1 MPTLQRSSEGSP
13 STGRAPLWHRLSSF
27 SVLALAIGLSLL
39 SLKSDIFPSRASTA
53 IVISLLIALV
63 CALFLHT
70 YALLEARKK
79 QRETDSAFYVREC
92 ESSSIFQNVLDGIL
106 ILDDH
111 GICTDA
117 NPAAFAI
124 LGVDRNQLLGHSIA
138 KFYSN
143 PNIFSENWASFLERK
158 YQRGNAELIRGDRS
172 PLIVDYTASAN
183 YIPGRH
189 VVILCDVTQRV
200 YAEQALK
207 KSEERFQQMANHIQE
222 VFWMLNAETK
232 EIVYVSKAYETIA
245 GRPLSEIYENPFSY
259 QEVIHSEDRARF
271 LAKLE
276 EAGITGKFDEEFRI
290 VRPDGVSRWVW
301 SKGSPVRDTS
311 GVARWLVGIAQ
322 DITSR
327 KNAELQIAQHLA
339 AAEAARAEADALR
352 KASLTLTQT
361 LKMDTL
367 LDTLLETLLQV
378 IPYDQASVMLAESD
392 LRLMVAREAPRRTP
406 RRTVLTLDARENHLL
421 QDVLVARK
429 SVLLEDSLQEPQWR
443 QTPALANIRSWLCV
457 PLVASDHVMGLLSL
471 GSSEQATFT
480 REHLRLAKSLALSAA
495 VAIQNARLYE
505 RAEIYA
511 SELELKLKELKEA
524 QTALEQTQSR
534 SRSTGN

>member
-27 SVLALAIGLSLL
+27 SVLVLAIGLSLL

-392 LRLMVAREAPRRTP
+392 LRLMVAREAPRRPP
-406 RRTVLTLDARENHLL
+406 RRAVLTLDARDNQFL

-429 SVLLEDSLQEPQWR
+429 SIYLEDSLREPQWR

-457 PLVASDHVMGLLSL
+457 PLVASDHVIGLLSL
-471 GSSEQATFT
+471 GSSEPARFT

-534 SRSTGN
+534 SRGTGN

>member
-1 MPTLQRSSEGSP
+1 MPTLQRLNEGSP

-27 SVLALAIGLSLL
+27 SILVLAIGLSLL
-39 SLKSDIFPSRASTA
+39 SLKSDIFPPRASTA
-53 IVISLLIALV
+53 IVVSLIIALV

-79 QRETDSAFYVREC
+79 QRDIDSAFYATEC
-92 ESSSIFQNVLDGIL
+92 EFSSIFQNVLDGIL

-111 GICTDA
+111 GNCIDA
-117 NPAAFAI
+117 NPAAIEI
-124 LGVDRNQLLGHSIA
+124 LGIDRDQLLGHSIA
-138 KFYSN
+138 RFYSN
-143 PNIFSENWASFLERK
+143 PNIFSENWTSFLERK

-189 VVILCDVTQRV
+189 VIILCDVTQRV

-222 VFWMLNAETK
+222 VFWMMNAVTK
-232 EIVYVSKAYETIA
+232 EVVYVSKAYETIA

-311 GVARWLVGIAQ
+311 GVTRWLVGIAQ

-392 LRLMVAREAPRRTP
+392 LRLMVAREAPRRPP
-406 RRTVLTLDARENHLL
+406 RRAVLTLDARDNQFL

-429 SVLLEDSLQEPQWR
+429 SIYLEDSLREPQWR

-457 PLVASDHVMGLLSL
+457 PLVASDHVIGLLSL
-471 GSSEQATFT
+471 GSSEPARFT

-534 SRSTGN
+534 SRGTGN

>member
-1 MPTLQRSSEGSP
+1 MEQITQPRLARKWLRVSAFLILFAAVVLFATVSAARFYQ
-13 STGRAPLWHRLSSF
+13 APL
-27 SVLALAIGLSLL
+27 ASLFL
-39 SLKSDIFPSRASTA
+39 TA
-53 IVISLLIALV
+53 VLIAL
-63 CALFLHT
+63 LFAIVLH
-70 YALLEARKK
+70 ARFLILLRKDN
-79 QRETDSAFYVREC
+79 RETASALDTTGREFK
-92 ESSSIFQNVLDGIL
+92 SIFDNALDGIL

-111 GICTDA
+111 GVCTDA

-138 KFYSN
+138 KFYLN
-143 PNIFSENWASFLERK
+143 PSIFSENWTSFLERK

-207 KSEERFQQMANHIQE
+207 KSEERFQQMASHIQE
-222 VFWMLNAETK
+222 VFWMMNAETK
-232 EIVYVSKAYETIA
+232 TIVYVSKAYETVTGQPI
-245 GRPLSEIYENPFSY
+245 SQIYENPSSY
-259 QEVIHSEDRARF
+259 QELIHPGDRVRV
-271 LAKLE
+271 LSKLE
-276 EAGITGKFDEEFRI
+276 EATATGRFDEEFRI
-290 VRPDGVSRWVW
+290 LRPDGVPRWVW
-301 SKGSPVRDTS
+301 SKASPVRDANQVT
-311 GVARWLVGIAQ
+311 RWLVGIAQ
-322 DITSR
+322 DVTAR
-327 KNAELQIAQHLA
+327 KHAEEEVGQHLA

-352 KASLTLTQT
+352 KASLTLTQN
-361 LKMDTL
+361 LKMDAL
-367 LDTLLETLLQV
+367 LDILLETLLQIV
-378 IPYDQASVMLAESD
+378 PYDQASVMLVESD
-392 LRLMVAREAPRRTP
+392 SRLMVAREAPRRTL
-406 RRTVLTLDARENHLL
+406 RRAVLTLDARDNQFL
-421 QDVLVARK
+421 QNVLVARK
-429 SVLLEDSLQEPQWR
+429 SIFLEDSLREAQWR

-457 PLVASDHVMGLLSL
+457 PLVASDHVIGLLSL
-471 GSSEQATFT
+471 GSSEPARFT

-534 SRSTGN
+534 SRGTGN

>member
-1 MPTLQRSSEGSP
+1 M
-13 STGRAPLWHRLSSF
+13 
-27 SVLALAIGLSLL
+27 
-39 SLKSDIFPSRASTA
+39 
-53 IVISLLIALV
+53 
-63 CALFLHT
+63 
-70 YALLEARKK
+70 
-79 QRETDSAFYVREC
+79 
-92 ESSSIFQNVLDGIL
+92 
-106 ILDDH
+106 
-111 GICTDA
+111 CTDA

-138 KFYSN
+138 KFYAIPSVFN
-143 PNIFSENWASFLERK
+143 DNWSSFLKTK
-158 YQRGNAELIRGDRS
+158 YQRRNVELIRGDGS
-172 PLIVDYTASAN
+172 PLFVDYTASAD

-222 VFWMLNAETK
+222 VFWMMNAKTK
-232 EIVYVSKAYETIA
+232 EVIYVSKAYETIS
-245 GRPLSEIYENPFSY
+245 GRPLSEICANPSSY
-259 QEVIHSEDRARF
+259 QEVIHPEDRIRV

-276 EAGITGKFDEEFRI
+276 ETAITGRFDEEFRI
-290 VRPDGVSRWVW
+290 LRSDGVLRWVW
-301 SKGSPVRDTS
+301 STASPVRDANQ
-311 GVARWLVGIAQ
+311 VARWLVGIAQ

-327 KNAELQIAQHLA
+327 KHAEEQVAQHLA

-367 LDTLLETLLQV
+367 LDTMLETLLQV

-392 LRLMVAREAPRRTP
+392 LRLMVAREAPRRSP
-406 RRTVLTLDARENHLL
+406 RKPILTLEARDSHFLE
-421 QDVLVARK
+421 DVLIARK

-443 QTPALANIRSWLCV
+443 QIPALAGIRSWICV
-457 PLVASDHVMGLLSL
+457 PLVASDYVFGLLSL
-471 GSSEQATFT
+471 GSSEPARFT
-480 REHLRLAKSLALSAA
+480 REHMRLAKSLALSAA

-511 SELELKLKELKEA
+511 SELELKLKELKET
-524 QTALEQTQSR
+524 QMALEQTQSR
-534 SRSTGN
+534 SRGTGN